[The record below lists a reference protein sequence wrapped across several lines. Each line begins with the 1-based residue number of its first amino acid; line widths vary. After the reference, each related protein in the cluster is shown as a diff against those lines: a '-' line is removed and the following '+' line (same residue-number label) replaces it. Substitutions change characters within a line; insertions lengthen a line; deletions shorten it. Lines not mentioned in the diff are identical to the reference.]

1 MAPLLVQ
8 PRVIL
13 LVTMRVLVRPALLT
27 LPVLLALLGLRALLV
42 LLAFLVLLALR
53 VLLTPLACAIER
65 APSYSLRSTRPD
77 PRYWARRAGVS
88 SLPAPAATEQL
99 AT

>member
-1 MAPLLVQ
+1 MAPLLLQ

-13 LVTMRVLVRPALLT
+13 LVTMRVLVRPALLE
-27 LPVLLALLGLRALLV
+27 LPVLLALLALLALLV

-53 VLLTPLACAIER
+53 VLVTPLACAIER
-65 APSYSLRSTRPD
+65 PAYTLWSTRPE
-77 PRYWARRAGVS
+77 PRYCARQAGAS